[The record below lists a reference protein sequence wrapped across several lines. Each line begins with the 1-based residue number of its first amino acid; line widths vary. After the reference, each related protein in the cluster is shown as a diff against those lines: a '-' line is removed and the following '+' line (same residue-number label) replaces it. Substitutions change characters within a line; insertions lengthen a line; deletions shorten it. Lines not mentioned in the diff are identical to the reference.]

1 MGERAHSLRP
11 VTFAATLPPPTG
23 LTTESPEYEIYE
35 FSAGDGSKYSRFV
48 GENVIR
54 GTFLK
59 MENVIKDKS
68 DEVIM

>member
-1 MGERAHSLRP
+1 VYIIFERD
-11 VTFAATLPPPTG
+11 
-23 LTTESPEYEIYE
+23 E
-35 FSAGDGSKYSRFV
+35 SKYSRFV